1 MEFIIDNIWLIG
13 LVILS
18 GGGLLWSSLQGKD
31 SKLTLYQATQ
41 LINKDKAD
49 VLDVRPSDEFAQGHM
64 PGAKNIPLVDFPQ
77 RAGEL
82 NKLQSKSVIVVCNSG
97 MQSLKARSQLKK
109 LGINDVFILEGGLS
123 AWQSQGLPTTK

>member
-18 GGGLLWSSLQGKD
+18 GGGLLWSSLEGKG
-31 SKLTLYQATQ
+31 SKLTLVQATQ
-41 LINKDKAD
+41 LINRDKAT
-49 VLDVRPSDEFAQGHM
+49 VLDVRTKDEFAQGHM

-82 NKLQSKSVIVVCNSG
+82 TKLQSQSVIVVCNSG

-109 LGINDVFILEGGLS
+109 LGINEVYVLEGGLS

>member
-18 GGGLLWSSLQGKD
+18 GGGLLWSSLEGKD
-31 SKLTLYQATQ
+31 SKLTLVQATQ
-41 LINKDKAD
+41 LINRDKATI
-49 VLDVRPSDEFAQGHM
+49 LDVRTKDEFVQGHM
-64 PGAKNIPLVDFPQ
+64 PGAKNIPLVDFSQ

-82 NKLQSKSVIVVCNSG
+82 TKLQSQSVIVVCNSG

-109 LGINDVFILEGGLS
+109 LGINEVYVLEGGLS